1 MCGAKNLK
9 TAFSTMKNPLLIPFL
24 AILLTVFVVSFIS
37 KQEKNTNEKL
47 FREYLRGFKQAE
59 LPLKVKANNESF
71 NYKNKID
78 DRFSNFFPKGMT
90 TRYMA
95 RRSFIS
101 TNEYLEKI
109 AETNEIIMVLCG
121 SSSYEDSKANNRN
134 GSYRKIIIIYDKKG
148 EVLSHKNIAYEAE
161 YQDSTKALTCTINAD
176 NSFYIKNFVKRNG
189 RKDEW
194 ILSKKE
200 DFLITSAGK
209 IEQKP

>member
-1 MCGAKNLK
+1 
-9 TAFSTMKNPLLIPFL
+9 MKNPLLIPFL
-24 AILLTVFVVSFIS
+24 AILLTIFVVSFIS
-37 KQEKNTNEKL
+37 KQEKNTDESL

-78 DRFSNFFPKGMT
+78 DRFDNFFSEEMNS
-90 TRYMA
+90 
-95 RRSFIS
+95 RRMGRKSVHFV
-101 TNEYLEKI
+101 NEYLEKI
-109 AETNEIIMVLCG
+109 AETNEIIVVLCG
-121 SSSYEDSKANNRN
+121 SIPDFYSKTSDNNYS
-134 GSYRKIIIIYDKKG
+134 GYVKKMIIYDKKG
-148 EVLSHKNIAYEAE
+148 EVLGDKTIAYETE

-176 NSFYIKNFVKRNG
+176 NSFYIKDFVKRNG

-200 DFLITSAGK
+200 DFVITSAGK